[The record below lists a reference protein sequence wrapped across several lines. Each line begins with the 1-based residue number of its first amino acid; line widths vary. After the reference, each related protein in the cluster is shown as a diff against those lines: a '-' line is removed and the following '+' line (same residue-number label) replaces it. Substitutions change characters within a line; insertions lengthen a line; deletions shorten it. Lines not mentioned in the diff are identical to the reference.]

1 MKSFPRYSAIALG
14 ILTLTSQQ
22 TLAEETKALS
32 SIVITA
38 TKLEQDAFDLPMSI
52 DKVGKQEIQDGQ
64 DVPPQ
69 GLRPR
74 TAALSVLLRGLRS
87 VAQRPEALQA
97 QGLHLRGQPVPRGY
111 HTSAGVPA
119 TGLPQM

>member
-22 TLAEETKALS
+22 TLAEETKSLS

-64 DVPPQ
+64 LRMNLSESLARVPGLTAQNRNQMAQDPQ
-69 GLRPR
+69 ISSRGFCLMVLAIL
-74 TAALSVLLRGLRS
+74 AALIL
-87 VAQRPEALQA
+87 E
-97 QGLHLRGQPVPRGY
+97 
-111 HTSAGVPA
+111 
-119 TGLPQM
+119 